1 MQQRR
6 PSGPRKERGPTS
18 NRIVKVGLLAEHP
31 TNTLARTDELNLWS
45 RYKIFKEKFTHDNSS
60 DVEIHDFFYS
70 ALMVLQVSLLDS

>member
-1 MQQRR
+1 
-6 PSGPRKERGPTS
+6 
-18 NRIVKVGLLAEHP
+18 LLAEHP